1 MAEKLKINIEPGLFE
16 WLAWYQDEMPSWM
29 SAEELIAA
37 GYNIEPGY
45 KPYISSEELQDTQE
59 SCQQFFIRNFF
70 ITQCALQ
77 ATEEAGGNVLLV
89 GHAAT
94 LDTCSRQLVGSEPRP
109 VNELM
114 AIVRKVPYCSVA
126 MLEEVIEDEEL
137 SLMSGVGGRSS
148 PGCISSMSLMSRST
162 IRTPAPPPKS
172 WRIVQPPFPPMTH
185 TSVSTFDWKLG
196 QHVTQLC
203 DPIV

>member
-1 MAEKLKINIEPGLFE
+1 
-16 WLAWYQDEMPSWM
+16 M

-37 GYNIEPGY
+37 GYNVEPNY

-59 SCQQFFIRNFF
+59 TCQQFFIRNFF

-94 LDTCSRQLVGSEPRP
+94 LDTCSRQLVGKEPRQ

-114 AIVRKVPYCSVA
+114 SIVRKVFRNQELLTTFQCGCLRCPTVA
-126 MLEEVIEDEEL
+126 WQCLK
-137 SLMSGVGGRSS
+137 R
-148 PGCISSMSLMSRST
+148 
-162 IRTPAPPPKS
+162 
-172 WRIVQPPFPPMTH
+172 
-185 TSVSTFDWKLG
+185 
-196 QHVTQLC
+196 
-203 DPIV
+203 

>member
-1 MAEKLKINIEPGLFE
+1 MLQGLGVADKLKINIEPGLFE
-16 WLAWYQDEMPSWM
+16 WLAWYQDEMPRWM
-29 SAEELIAA
+29 TSEELLAA
-37 GYNIEPGY
+37 GYNVEPTY
-45 KPYISSEELQDTQE
+45 KPYISSEELHDTQE

-94 LDTCSRQLVGSEPRP
+94 LDTCSRQLVGREPRT

-126 MLEEVIEDEEL
+126 MLEEVVEEEDL
-137 SLMSGVGGRSS
+137 SLMGSLGGRSS

-172 WRIVQPPFPPMTH
+172 WRIIQPPFPPMTH
-185 TSVSTFDWKLG
+185 TSVSTFDWKL
-196 QHVTQLC
+196 LL
-203 DPIV
+203 DKE

>member
-1 MAEKLKINIEPGLFE
+1 MQGLGVADKLKINIEPGLFE
-16 WLAWYQDEMPSWM
+16 WLAWYQDEMPRWM
-29 SAEELIAA
+29 TSEELLAA
-37 GYNIEPGY
+37 GYNVEPGY
-45 KPYISSEELQDTQE
+45 KPYISSEELHDTQE

-94 LDTCSRQLVGSEPRP
+94 LDTCSRQLVGREPRN

-126 MLEEVIEDEEL
+126 MLEEVVEEEDL
-137 SLMSGVGGRSS
+137 SLMGSVGGRSS

-172 WRIVQPPFPPMTH
+172 WKIIQPPFPPMTH
-185 TSVSTFDWKLG
+185 TSVSTFDWKL
-196 QHVTQLC
+196 LL
-203 DPIV
+203 DKE